1 MCKIPRRIPQL
12 KVAEAAAMDPVALQ
26 QALAGTLSANQAE
39 RNAAEAALSGL
50 DGAPGYLP
58 CLFSVI
64 TSQQVQPAVRQAG
77 SIYLKNLV
85 GKHWQRKKL
94 LADEAK
100 LIMFTEEDKTAVRDG
115 IFEALMGGNNQTRP
129 QLADTLRKI
138 CHVDFPGE

>member
-1 MCKIPRRIPQL
+1 M
-12 KVAEAAAMDPVALQ
+12 
-26 QALAGTLSANQAE
+26 
-39 RNAAEAALSGL
+39 
-50 DGAPGYLP
+50 
-58 CLFSVI
+58 I

-129 QLADTLRKI
+129 QLVDTLRKI